1 MVGSVTSAIGM
12 KKQNVVFTCS
22 EDDLRVVATRA
33 DLAAAEALFRA
44 RLILHHQAQ
53 GVTFR
58 DPRGTFLVSL
68 DNLDPLLRI
77 ARISILALCTSSLLT

>member
-1 MVGSVTSAIGM
+1 M
-12 KKQNVVFTCS
+12 
-22 EDDLRVVATRA
+22 VATRA
-33 DLAAAEALFRA
+33 DLAAAEVLFRA

-68 DNLDPLLRI
+68 DNLDTVLRI
-77 ARISILALCTSSLLT
+77 ARVSTLALCTSGLPT